1 MRSYTRAGPR
11 APSLSKLD
19 EPQRRSPSY
28 PLSIC
33 AWAYAMDLKR
43 GFLVLPGLLESVSS
57 PLSSISF
64 WPLLARTIHFPLGLL
79 EPKLG
84 L

>member
-1 MRSYTRAGPR
+1 MEGPD
-11 APSLSKLD
+11 LD
-19 EPQRRSPSY
+19 QLQAQSQSES
-28 PLSIC
+28 LSIC